1 MAAVLAAI
9 YPGYLVLISL
19 AGKEIFTN
27 RAENVNQYTGLAA
40 NGAVFEIGR
49 YIETVPRAEPRF
61 DTIDP
66 DVKFTTHNIC
76 NLGVEVSMP
85 FANGADL
92 ELDPGHQ
99 YGVIVAE
106 QLAGQAFS
114 D

>member
-1 MAAVLAAI
+1 MAATLAATHPV
-9 YPGYLVLISL
+9 YFALIRF

-49 YIETVPRAEPRF
+49 YIETVPRAKPRF
-61 DTIDP
+61 DTVDP
-66 DVKFTTHNIC
+66 DVKFTAHNIG

-99 YGVIVAE
+99 DGIIIAK
-106 QLAGQAFS
+106 
-114 D
+114 